1 MAPSRRGFTAL
12 ELMMATAIGAVVLL
26 AALGVFGMMERMDRF
41 HAARFRESSDQV
53 FAHIVLQRA
62 MQTLVAK
69 AERDPERMIE
79 RATGSNIDD
88 EGLEDEEEREPD
100 DGNEEL
106 RREQARRAI
115 IPGLHGVRGE
125 LKEQEKGRV
134 VDEFGREVRERPM
147 FVLEPAGVLSADNR
161 AAPRRMEVTM
171 LAQPVPGAPRSALF
185 VRGAFE
191 AVPTGAGWALVYV
204 PVLPEGEP
212 VTLLEGIR
220 DMRWELL
227 VPGRDS
233 SGGLLD
239 RRDEDNLDK
248 GGVRV
253 GELNANVARQFPKAV
268 RFIALLSTGQTV
280 DWLFEPS
287 VTTAGVYDLG
297 GDSQ

>member
-147 FVLEPAGVLSADNR
+147 FVLEPAGVLSADTR

-191 AVPTGAGWALVYV
+191 AVPTGTGWALVYV

>member
-1 MAPSRRGFTAL
+1 
-12 ELMMATAIGAVVLL
+12 MMATAVGAVVLL

-53 FAHIVLQRA
+53 FAHLVLERA

-69 AERDPERMIE
+69 AERDPERIIE
-79 RATGSNIDD
+79 RSTGRNIDD
-88 EGLEDEEEREPD
+88 DLLEDEET
-100 DGNEEL
+100 GQNEANDEF
-106 RREQARRAI
+106 RREQARRVI

-125 LKEQEKGRV
+125 FKEQDKGRV
-134 VDEFGREVRERPM
+134 IDEFGREVLERPM

-191 AVPTGAGWALVYV
+191 AVPTGGGWALVYV

-227 VPGRDS
+227 VPGGDS
-233 SGGLLD
+233 SGGLLE

-253 GELNANVARQFPKAV
+253 GELRANVSRQFPKAV

-297 GDSQ
+297 ATPQ